1 MMILRGRD
9 RSGIEFAQAE
19 RARRDAKGGSVSHLM
34 SAGPLVTVIVPCL
47 NQAHFL
53 AAGLNSIA
61 TQSYSPVETIVV
73 DDGSTDATS
82 EVAAAAGALVLR
94 QANRGVSAARNHGLH
109 AADGEYVLF
118 LDADDE
124 LLPEAIRS
132 GVELLER
139 EPDASMVARRC
150 SLIDGAGR
158 PLPTSS
164 QPPASND
171 LYGEWL
177 MRNLAWTP
185 GAVLFRRRA
194 LVDIGG
200 FPEDL
205 GPAADY
211 AVYLALAR
219 TGRVLFEDRAV
230 VRYRQHESNMSR
242 DVPRMLRATLA
253 VLRRERRQLPAR
265 YRDQYR
271 AGLRAWRRFYGEQII
286 QQLRTTNRSGRF
298 SRRELAAVALL
309 VRECRS
315 LVLTHLGRKLTRVAR
330 GLPPAEVEPGRFTD
344 VAAANDDAGH
354 VEAR

>member
-1 MMILRGRD
+1 MP
-9 RSGIEFAQAE
+9 
-19 RARRDAKGGSVSHLM
+19 V
-34 SAGPLVTVIVPCL
+34 GPLVTVVVPCL

-53 AAGLNSIA
+53 GAALGSIA
-61 TQSYSPVETIVV
+61 TQSYSPVETVVV

-82 EVAAAAGALVLR
+82 DVAAAAGALVLR

-132 GVELLER
+132 GVEFMER
-139 EPDASMVARRC
+139 HPDALMVARRC
-150 SLIDGAGR
+150 SLIDSTGR

-164 QPPASND
+164 QPPTSDD

-177 MRNLAWTP
+177 LRNLAWTP

-194 LVDIGG
+194 LVEIGG

-211 AVYLALAR
+211 SVYLTLAR
-219 TGRVLFEDRAV
+219 TRRVLFDDRPAV
-230 VRYRQHESNMSR
+230 HYRQHESNMSR

-253 VLRRERRQLPAR
+253 VLRRERRHLPAR
-265 YRDQYR
+265 YREQYR

-286 QQLRTTNRSGRF
+286 QQLRTTTRSGSF
-298 SRRELAAVALL
+298 SRHELAAVALL
-309 VRECRS
+309 VRECRG

-330 GLPPAEVEPGRFTD
+330 GLPPAEVEPGRFSDGVT
-344 VAAANDDAGH
+344 ARDDAGR
-354 VEAR
+354 VEVR